1 MPVTAGS
8 TMPLIATGGSVILA
22 KVTYK
27 YASTMSAY
35 LVGNYPMTNS
45 FYAHPRPVP
54 QIACSAT

>member
-1 MPVTAGS
+1 
-8 TMPLIATGGSVILA
+8 MPLIATGGSVILA